1 MGASGKK
8 GRLFVKSFI
17 INLVIPILLY
27 SVVVVLVAL
36 TYYRVIYNQQVNS
49 QRNIG
54 LYISES
60 VHSILME
67 KQQILE
73 DCSRLPSVIALAEN
87 APDTLDWAE
96 LGKYDIYNNIKAPL
110 TGLMKEGD
118 IDIIYFSSVNSPAIF
133 ANSEPALPSDYDARK
148 RPWYTGAVNAKGFFI
163 TNPYKTADQNAAKM
177 IAISFSYPIFNES
190 GSIIGV
196 TAMDYSM
203 STINKFLADMMK
215 RYEIGIS
222 MYSRKSGDILWSA
235 KTEGEIIPLKQM
247 AKTLGYSD
255 EEVSNLLNNLLK
267 EDSYNFS
274 GNTAYGQQLMVS
286 IPIGGSPWNLLIGKP
301 TSFIQKQI
309 IGTLF
314 SPVIV
319 ASISLFLIALLI
331 SFILT
336 IRTIVNP
343 LNVASDNLGE
353 LATKDTDLTM
363 HMEVKT
369 NDDIGR
375 LADNFNAFITK
386 LKILIIAIRDA
397 VVRADESKDS
407 IVASS
412 EETSSATH
420 QMSANISSMLKQ
432 MNNLDSNIVSNVAA
446 VEEVSS
452 NINNFDTQII
462 KQTEMVEQSTSAIT
476 EMIAS
481 LNSVAKI
488 TETKKVSTLGL
499 KDIAADGLSKMDE
512 TSNAFKDVASKVDE
526 IREMAETIDGIAS
539 QTNLL
544 SMNAA
549 IEAAHAGDAGK
560 GFAVVADEIRKLAD
574 SASQSAVRITQ
585 SINNIIESV
594 TITDTNVKETSSAF
608 EKINTEIADTVNA
621 FAEIESSVM
630 ELNSGGQQ
638 ILEASQAIENTSL
651 SIRDGSAEIKTGIE
665 SMLSAF
671 EHIKEISRVLS
682 SGMDENNTGVQEIVQ
697 AMQLIVEQSDELSTV
712 LDELRNNVYRFK
724 V

>member
-1 MGASGKK
+1 MGVKKKK
-8 GRLFVKSFI
+8 GKLFIKSMVLNLI
-17 INLVIPILLY
+17 IPLLLFGAVIFF
-27 SVVVVLVAL
+27 VAS
-36 TYYRVIYNQQVNS
+36 TYYRVMYNQQIQK
-49 QRNIG
+49 QRYIG
-54 LYISES
+54 EQLSES
-60 VHSILME
+60 INSILIE
-67 KQQILE
+67 KRQILE
-73 DCSRLPSVIALAEN
+73 DCSRLPSVITLAEN

-96 LGKYDIYNNIKAPL
+96 LAKYDNYNKIKAAL

-118 IDIIYFSSVNSPAIF
+118 IDLLYFSSSNSPAIF
-133 ANSEPALPSDYDARK
+133 ADSEPALPSDYDARK
-148 RPWYTGAVNAKGFFI
+148 RPWYTGAVKTKDFFV
-163 TNPYKTADQNAAKM
+163 TDPYQTADQEAAHQ
-177 IAISFSYPIFNES
+177 IAISFSYPIFNDS

-196 TAMDYSM
+196 AAMDYPM
-203 STINKFLADMMK
+203 STIYGFLADMMK
-215 RYEIGIS
+215 KYNIAINL
-222 MYSRKSGDILWSA
+222 YSRSTKEILWSV
-235 KTEGEIIPLKQM
+235 KTEGKIVPVAQM
-247 AKTLGYSD
+247 AKNIGYS
-255 EEVSNLLNNLLK
+255 EEGTAALVTNLVTQ
-267 EDSYNFS
+267 ESYTFN
-274 GNTAYGQQLMVS
+274 GNTINGQQLMVS
-286 IPIGGSPWNLLIGKP
+286 VPVKGTSWGLLIGKP
-301 TSFIQKQI
+301 SAYVQKKVMETIFQPAILTSFA
-309 IGTLF
+309 LF
-314 SPVIV
+314 ILV
-319 ASISLFLIALLI
+319 LII

-336 IRTIVNP
+336 VKTIIKP
-343 LNVASDNLGE
+343 LNQASDNLGE
-353 LATKDTDLTM
+353 LANKDADLTM

-375 LADNFNAFITK
+375 LADNFNAFINK
-386 LKILIIAIRDA
+386 LKVLILAIRDA
-397 VVRADESKDS
+397 VVKADENKDS

-452 NINNFDTQII
+452 NIKNFDAQII

-476 EMIAS
+476 EMMAS

-499 KDIAADGLSKMDE
+499 KDIAADGLAKMDE

-574 SASQSAVRITQ
+574 SSSQSAVRITQ
-585 SINNIIESV
+585 SINNIVESV
-594 TITDTNVKETSSAF
+594 NITDGNVKETASAF

-651 SIRDGSAEIKTGIE
+651 SIRDGSGEIRTGID

-712 LDELRNNVYRFK
+712 LNELRNNVYRFK